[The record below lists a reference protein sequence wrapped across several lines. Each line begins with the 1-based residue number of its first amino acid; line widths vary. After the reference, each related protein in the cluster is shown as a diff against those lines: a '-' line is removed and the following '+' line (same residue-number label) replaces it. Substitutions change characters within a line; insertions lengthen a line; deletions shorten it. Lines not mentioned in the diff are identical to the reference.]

1 MLNIGHM
8 QARGLHVADI
18 NKNITNGILQD
29 VA

>member
-1 MLNIGHM
+1 MLNIGNK

-18 NKNITNGILQD
+18 NKNITDGILHD